1 MGNVRDG
8 TRPCSEPKWPLWS
21 MMAVFGAQVC
31 NSEGR
36 GARLG
41 SPAPAVSRPG
51 VPNTGPWPPF
61 SMLVDEVGGAAV
73 VVAVAA
79 SAGGDDISKS
89 LWAACLPQPWT
100 AGLPAPAVSRPPA
113 PSPFCMPKRPASE
126 GARGGDRTG
135 GGTDDEFGP
144 LEDKTSKVVL
154 GKPPFE
160 EDETSSATPAA
171 CSEMLLS

>member
-1 MGNVRDG
+1 M
-8 TRPCSEPKWPLWS
+8 T
-21 MMAVFGAQVC
+21 AVFGVQVC

-73 VVAVAA
+73 AVAVAA

-135 GGTDDEFGP
+135 GGTGDEFGP
-144 LEDKTSKVVL
+144 LEDETSKVVL

-160 EDETSSATPAA
+160 VEVAVLASSAARSARSKVPF
-171 CSEMLLS
+171 S